1 MLIGNI
7 RSIVTDNYASLVHE
21 AKGTGKYAKS
31 KVFLIFLLLPSVFG
45 VFIGYTVPVW
55 QGFISP
61 MFPAL
66 GVLTGFSINMLVLLT
81 GHSEEDSYNLK
92 TEVVEQTQ
100 DFTLYSILNGVV
112 LIAALIA
119 AMVIMRGVLGSN
131 QVFGLVPVEVVMVG
145 ISILIYSLLVH
156 YILVLVVMTHRLHS
170 LVNIKALD

>member
-7 RSIVTDNYASLVHE
+7 RSIVTENYASLVHE
-21 AKGTGKYAKS
+21 AKGKGKYAKS
-31 KVFLIFLLLPSVFG
+31 KVFLIFLLLPSVLG

-112 LIAALIA
+112 LIATLIA

-170 LVNIKALD
+170 LVNIKAFD